1 MSGKSKML
9 KVLKNNLQIM
19 ILRKAY
25 LSLLVLFLISITYSC
40 GQESDQDTK
49 NEINT
54 FIKIAQ
60 TKSIEIFDG
69 WNIWK
74 RSDGIVFDYMDDGY
88 RLLIIYDNKE
98 EVLYKEMFPKQDSV
112 FYPLNEIESKSGYYP
127 FEVID
132 FTDKI
137 VLFNKLKVDRIKSIM
152 EDGLIMFVNEDFS
165 IIFSQ
170 KGTDIRELN
179 RYKGYLEY
187 DKHWYY
193 YLKI

>member
-1 MSGKSKML
+1 MNGKSKMI
-9 KVLKNNLQIM
+9 KVLKNTLQIM

-25 LSLLVLFLISITYSC
+25 LSLIVLFSISITNSC
-40 GQESDQDTK
+40 GQESNHDTK
-49 NEINT
+49 KEIDT

-74 RSDGIVFDYMDDGY
+74 RSDGIVFDYMDDEY

-98 EVLYKEMFPKQDSV
+98 KVLYKEMFPKQDSA
-112 FYPLNEIESKSGYYP
+112 FYPLNEIESKSDYYP

-132 FTDKI
+132 FTDK
-137 VLFNKLKVDRIKSIM
+137 VFLFEKLKVDRVKSIM

-170 KGTDIRELN
+170 KEPI
-179 RYKGYLEY
+179 
-187 DKHWYY
+187 
-193 YLKI
+193 